1 MQTSMEKADNKGD
14 ELSELLLASF
24 PKEISPGVSIRRIKD
39 IPNENFVPDD
49 EFYKPP
55 RMEIAII
62 INEGTKIEDI
72 RAAWNDIWIERD
84 KLEATQGTDLDA
96 TNKDLLQEMY
106 DSKING
112 SSYADI
118 AHDLNFDLALY
129 FLGIYYNDFLPTI
142 INPDEL
148 SGLSIRV
155 GMVCEWGYQRI
166 IDGLKIKQDDLYDWL
181 KYLKF
186 KFRAEEVSWTP
197 YEGPITRYL
206 IINKLRQYKQDI
218 KIRKIVVKKSP
229 DIYWTQAAH
238 KICYEDGF
246 YQAFVNLFWKSN
258 AQGFE
263 RYRGRMRKRLLMA
276 LRR

>member
-84 KLEATQGTDLDA
+84 KLEAAQGTDLDA

-155 GMVCEWGYQRI
+155 GMVC
-166 IDGLKIKQDDLYDWL
+166 
-181 KYLKF
+181 
-186 KFRAEEVSWTP
+186 
-197 YEGPITRYL
+197 
-206 IINKLRQYKQDI
+206 
-218 KIRKIVVKKSP
+218 
-229 DIYWTQAAH
+229 
-238 KICYEDGF
+238 
-246 YQAFVNLFWKSN
+246 
-258 AQGFE
+258 
-263 RYRGRMRKRLLMA
+263 
-276 LRR
+276 